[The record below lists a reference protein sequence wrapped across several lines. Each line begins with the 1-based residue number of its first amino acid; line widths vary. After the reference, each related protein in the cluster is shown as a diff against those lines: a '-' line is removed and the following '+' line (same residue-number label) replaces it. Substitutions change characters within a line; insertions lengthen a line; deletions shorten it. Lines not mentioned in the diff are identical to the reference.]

1 MERNP
6 ILDSRVDEA
15 VFFPRPDLPFSPP
28 APGSRD
34 HFFEASDGAR
44 LRLRVFD
51 GPDGSPAI
59 LFFHGNGETARDYDG
74 AAADFAAIP
83 ARLLVAEYRGYGPC
97 TGSPSMASLADDAHD
112 CFDAA
117 LELLGDSAS
126 RPPLAVMGRSL
137 GSAPAIELASSRGDE
152 LAALAVES
160 GFAST
165 VPLLELLGVPV
176 RELGIGEEHGP
187 RNADKIA
194 RVQIPTL
201 VMHAEQDRII
211 PVEDGELLRDSAG
224 DPQAGFLRV
233 PGAGH
238 NDIMLVASERYFSAL
253 AELLKRAA
261 R

>member
-1 MERNP
+1 MERDP
-6 ILDSRVDEA
+6 IFDSRIDEA

-34 HFFEASDGAR
+34 HFFEAHDGAR

-74 AAADFAAIP
+74 SAKDFASIP

-97 TGSPSMASLADDAHD
+97 SGSPSMASLAEDAHA
-112 CFDAA
+112 CLDAA

-137 GSAPAIELASSRGDE
+137 GSAPAIELAASRSGE
-152 LAALAVES
+152 LAALAIES

-165 VPLLELLGVPV
+165 VPLLELLGVPA
-176 RELGIGEEHGP
+176 REMGITEEHGP

-194 RVQIPTL
+194 EVKLPTL
-201 VMHAEQDRII
+201 VMHAERDRII
-211 PVEDGELLRDSAG
+211 PFEDGELLRDSAG

-238 NDIMLVASERYFSAL
+238 NDIMLVAGERYFAAL
-253 AELLKRAA
+253 AELLGR
-261 R
+261 